1 MRLSPRKRSGRRQAG
16 FSVGE
21 MVGPR
26 ASGARL
32 WLVWRRGTCDTVGV
46 HRHQNGNGSASSA
59 GTVVKQATAGAS
71 FYDVDGTLIRTNIV
85 HAFAYYARNQPTLL
99 GSLWKSAKTALSLPM
114 FLAAD
119 KLSRKVFNQLFYGYY
134 AGEPEDRLIV
144 LAEDLFED
152 VIKPSIFPK
161 ARDLVEES
169 RRAGLKQVLVSGG
182 LDFTVRPLAR
192 YLGMDDFI
200 ANTLEFENGYA
211 TGHLGKPFVAGATKA
226 QIMRDYAVKY
236 GLDLGRSW
244 AYSDS
249 YSDYPML
256 TVVGHPTA
264 VNPDFR
270 LRTVARSY
278 DWPII
283 DLR

>member
-1 MRLSPRKRSGRRQAG
+1 VQAFHPSLRWSDQPADLVRRRETCDSLG
-16 FSVGE
+16 VHSK
-21 MVGPR
+21 PTS
-26 ASGARL
+26 SGA
-32 WLVWRRGTCDTVGV
+32 
-46 HRHQNGNGSASSA
+46 A
-59 GTVVKQATAGAS
+59 

-99 GSLWKSAKTALSLPM
+99 GSLWKSAKTALSVPL
-114 FLAAD
+114 FAVAD
-119 KLSRKVFNQLFYGYY
+119 KLSRKIFNELFYGYY
-134 AGEPEDRLIV
+134 AGEPEDRLLV
-144 LAEDLFED
+144 LAEELFTD
-152 VIKPSIFPK
+152 VIRPSIFPK

-192 YLGMDDFI
+192 FLGMDDFI

-226 QIMRDYAVKY
+226 QIMRDYAEKH
-236 GLDLGRSW
+236 GLDLGRCW

-256 TVVGHPTA
+256 AVVGHPTA
-264 VNPDFR
+264 VNPDLR